1 MGHEEESVGG
11 RFCHIHSY
19 NSCIQLFDRAQPEGP
34 SPGHRPARD
43 LPGRAGPGEQ
53 ARKTVTAPE
62 NDHEWIMKMTAPS
75 RSKLR
80 GKKKEAG
87 SSGSESALCPF
98 APVESFLVAKLSI
111 GERRSRVADPT
122 TDLPG
127 HDSSI
132 TLASSRIQNRGT
144 RD

>member
-1 MGHEEESVGG
+1 M
-11 RFCHIHSY
+11 
-19 NSCIQLFDRAQPEGP
+19 
-34 SPGHRPARD
+34 
-43 LPGRAGPGEQ
+43 
-53 ARKTVTAPE
+53 TAPE

-122 TDLPG
+122 TELPG

-132 TLASSRIQNRGT
+132 TLVSSGIQNRGT
-144 RD
+144 KD